1 MRQARPRGMHG
12 RTRSHPKV
20 TGKRAWNKKA
30 DRHEVEGTYLQ
41 IIRSLLRKAC
51 SQVLAPKWDCEV
63 RADQPMGR
71 NSISYPAR
79 ATEKQFIL

>member
-12 RTRSHPKV
+12 RTRYLPKV
-20 TGKRAWNKKA
+20 AGKRAWNKKA
-30 DRHEVEGTYLQ
+30 DRHEVEETYLQ
-41 IIRSLLRKAC
+41 IPRSLLRKAC
-51 SQVLAPKWDCEV
+51 NQVLAPKWDCEF

-79 ATEKQFIL
+79 AAEKQIIP